1 MVVSDGDAPLVFGP
15 VSDDRHVFTRATGRP
30 LAIRA
35 EGRTI
40 TDADGRTYL
49 DGAGGAIACSIGH
62 GRPEVAAAMATQASA
77 VDYVHATQFSAH
89 TVNEFAAR
97 VAALVPIDD
106 ARVFPVSGG
115 SEANETA
122 LKLARS
128 YHLAQGDTER
138 HVILAR
144 AGSYHGNSRGAL
156 DASDRDAL
164 RAGYEPWLGQT
175 ARVPLVNP
183 YRDDRPGTEHA
194 DEIDRM
200 ICSIGPQRVAAFL
213 AEPVSG
219 ATLGAVVPPD
229 DYWPAVAAVCES
241 HGVLLILDEVMTGF
255 GRTGTWFAA
264 DHWGV
269 RPDIIT
275 AGKGVSS
282 GYWPMGLC
290 IASGKIFDAVQAAGT
305 FVHGFTWS
313 HHPIGSAAAGAVLT
327 ILERDGLVE
336 SAGPLGERCRNRL
349 RSQLGD
355 HANVGDIRGIGLL
368 NAVELVRDRAS
379 KQPFDRSERV
389 IERITAAA
397 FERGLTI
404 YPCASAVDGHIGD
417 AALLGPPLNV
427 TEPELDEMVDRLAAA
442 VGDVLPA

>member
-1 MVVSDGDAPLVFGP
+1 MT
-15 VSDDRHVFTRATGRP
+15 DDQHVFTRATGRP
-30 LAIRA
+30 LAVRA

-40 TDADGRTYL
+40 TDADGRAYL

-62 GRPEVAAAMATQASA
+62 GHPEVAAAMAAQANA
-77 VDYVHATQFSAH
+77 VDYVHATQFSSA
-89 TVNEFAAR
+89 TVNEFASRLA
-97 VAALVPIDD
+97 VLVPVDD
-106 ARVFPVSGG
+106 ARIFPVSGG

-128 YHLAQGDTER
+128 YHLARGDTER

-156 DASDRDAL
+156 DASDRNAL

-175 ARVPLVNP
+175 VRVPLVNP
-183 YRDDRPGTEHA
+183 YRDDRTGAQHA
-194 DEIDRM
+194 AEIDR
-200 ICSIGPQRVAAFL
+200 IIDEIGPHRVAAFL

-229 DYWPAVAAVCES
+229 DYWPAVAAVCRK

-290 IASGKIFDAVQAAGT
+290 IASGGIFDAVQTAGT

-313 HHPIGSAAAGAVLT
+313 HHPIGAAVAGAVLT

-336 SAGPLGERCRNRL
+336 SAGPLGERCRERL
-349 RSQLGD
+349 GSHLD
-355 HANVGDIRGIGLL
+355 NHPNVGEIRGIGLL
-368 NAVELVRDRAS
+368 NAVEFVRHRTS
-379 KQPFDRSERV
+379 KQAFERSERV
-389 IERITAAA
+389 VERITAAA
-397 FERGLTI
+397 FERGLTV

-417 AALLGPPLNV
+417 AVILGPPLSV
-427 TEPELDEMVDRLAAA
+427 TEAELDEMVDRLAAA
-442 VGDVLPA
+442 VADVLPA